1 MMDNR
6 AKLGGRHRELIKEID
21 DLKKRV
27 EDAEEDACINPER
40 KTCINYTYC
49 RDCTVMKENKK
60 LKASMV
66 CTTCYQNDE
75 NQDLEEKI
83 EKLNKTIK
91 DGENYCVNCGNERE
105 KLRGENEKLR
115 SHISELKKILTSY
128 YKIREIVNPILL

>member
-27 EDAEEDACINPER
+27 EDAEEDVCINPER

-49 RDCTVMKENKK
+49 RDCTVMKENK
-60 LKASMV
+60 
-66 CTTCYQNDE
+66 
-75 NQDLEEKI
+75 
-83 EKLNKTIK
+83 KLNKTIK

-128 YKIREIVNPILL
+128 YKITIREIVNPILL